1 MADKQRT
8 GIPGATHSILTD
20 DPDFL
25 RFIVERVIQEIL
37 ETEMTAHLNAEPYE
51 RNADRRGYRNGYKPR
66 QLNTRVGTLTLQV
79 PQDRNG
85 TFSTQLFARYQRNEK
100 ALVLALMEMYVEG
113 VSTRKVREIT
123 EVLCGTSFSK
133 SLVSELAG
141 QLDEEFDA
149 WRNRPLTEMT
159 YPYLSVDA
167 RYEHVRQ
174 GGQIVSQGVLI
185 VAGVRADGHR
195 EILAVEVADTESEAT
210 YHQLFRDLNARGLS
224 GVRLV
229 TSDSHKGL
237 KAAIDRHFQGASW
250 QRCQVHFARELVKMV
265 GAGRRGELA
274 ADLRE
279 IFAATTRE
287 QAMTLAEA
295 VAARWETSHPAVARL
310 LEEDIENC
318 LACLAFPL
326 AHRAR
331 IRTTNGM
338 ERLNEE
344 IKRRT
349 RVVRIFPNPAAC
361 LRLVTALCVEQ
372 SEEWVSGRRY
382 LEMSELCPSI
392 ATEDGLVD

>member
-1 MADKQRT
+1 M
-8 GIPGATHSILTD
+8 
-20 DPDFL
+20 
-25 RFIVERVIQEIL
+25 
-37 ETEMTAHLNAEPYE
+37 
-51 RNADRRGYRNGYKPR
+51 
-66 QLNTRVGTLTLQV
+66 
-79 PQDRNG
+79 
-85 TFSTQLFARYQRNEK
+85 
-100 ALVLALMEMYVEG
+100 
-113 VSTRKVREIT
+113 
-123 EVLCGTSFSK
+123 
-133 SLVSELAG
+133 
-141 QLDEEFDA
+141 
-149 WRNRPLTEMT
+149 
-159 YPYLSVDA
+159 
-167 RYEHVRQ
+167 
-174 GGQIVSQGVLI
+174 
-185 VAGVRADGHR
+185 
-195 EILAVEVADTESEAT
+195 
-210 YHQLFRDLNARGLS
+210 
-224 GVRLV
+224 
-229 TSDSHKGL
+229 
-237 KAAIDRHFQGASW
+237 
-250 QRCQVHFARELVKMV
+250 
-265 GAGRRGELA
+265 

-372 SEEWVSGRRY
+372 SEEWVSGRRS